1 LLDLKIINHSIV
13 TEFISM
19 ELAYN
24 SVESVMKMQSDG
36 SVYLKPR
43 TTKSFGDSKL
53 LADMTASIPEMNV
66 FGIKHYVV
74 NNGKYF
80 YYIYLYDF
88 HEKNL
93 LAILEAE
100 EIGRYRTAA
109 VTSLAINKLRT
120 KDMNN
125 LAIIGTGFQAHQ
137 QLKSVITSNVDYKKI
152 FIFSPNKIRR
162 TKFVV
167 GFQKLFPEQEFINCD
182 FMEDALINSDV
193 IITATNS
200 STPVINYNY
209 LKDQYLIIGMGAA
222 TPYYIEID
230 EETIANCNLVIADD
244 IDQAKL
250 ESGDLL
256 NPVSKGLLQWKDVIY
271 FSDIFKTQFKL
282 SEDKNKIFFKSL
294 GIATWDVSIA
304 NDIYKKFISSL

>member
-1 LLDLKIINHSIV
+1 MKIINHSIV
-13 TEFISM
+13 TELISM
-19 ELAYN
+19 ELAYD

-74 NNGKYF
+74 NDGKYF

-88 HEKNL
+88 QDKNL

-120 KDMNN
+120 KEMNN

-137 QLKSVITSNVDYKKI
+137 QLKSVITSNASFNKI
-152 FIFSPNKIRR
+152 YIFSPNQSRR
-162 TKFVV
+162 TKFVRD
-167 GFQKLFPEQEFINCD
+167 FQKLFAKQEFVNCES
-182 FMEDALINSDV
+182 MEDALINSDV

-200 STPVINYNY
+200 AKPVINYNY

-230 EETIANCNLVIADD
+230 EETISNCNLIIADD

-256 NPVSKGLLQWKDVIY
+256 NPASKGLLQWKDVIY
-271 FSDIFKTQFKL
+271 FSDIFKSHFKL
-282 SEDKNKIFFKSL
+282 SENKNKIFFKSL

-304 NDIYKKFISSL
+304 NDIYKKYINSL

>member
-1 LLDLKIINHSIV
+1 MKIINHSIV
-13 TEFISM
+13 TELISM
-19 ELAYN
+19 ELAYD

-74 NNGKYF
+74 NDGKYF

-88 HEKNL
+88 QDKNL

-120 KDMNN
+120 KEMNN

-137 QLKSVITSNVDYKKI
+137 QLKSVITSNASFNKI
-152 FIFSPNKIRR
+152 YIFSPNQSRR
-162 TKFVV
+162 TKFVRD
-167 GFQKLFPEQEFINCD
+167 FQKLFAKQEFVNCES
-182 FMEDALINSDV
+182 MEDALINSDV

-200 STPVINYNY
+200 AKPVINYNY

-230 EETIANCNLVIADD
+230 DQTISNCNLIIADD

-256 NPVSKGLLQWKDVIY
+256 NPVSKGLLQWEDVIN
-271 FSDIFKTQFKL
+271 FSDIFKPEFKL
-282 SEDKNKIFFKSL
+282 SYEKNKIFFKSL

-304 NDIYKKFISSL
+304 NDIYKKFINSN

>member
-1 LLDLKIINHSIV
+1 MKIINHSIV
-13 TEFISM
+13 TELISM
-19 ELAYN
+19 ELAYD

-74 NNGKYF
+74 NDGKYF

-88 HEKNL
+88 QDKNL

-120 KDMNN
+120 KEMNN

-137 QLKSVITSNVDYKKI
+137 QLKSVITSNASFNKI
-152 FIFSPNKIRR
+152 YIFSPNQSRR
-162 TKFVV
+162 TKFVRD
-167 GFQKLFPEQEFINCD
+167 FQKLFAKQEFVNCES
-182 FMEDALINSDV
+182 MEDALINSDV

-200 STPVINYNY
+200 AKPVINYNY

-230 EETIANCNLVIADD
+230 EETIANCNLIISDD

-256 NPVSKGLLQWKDVIY
+256 NPASKGLLQWKDVIY
-271 FSDIFKTQFKL
+271 FSDIFKSHFKL
-282 SEDKNKIFFKSL
+282 SENKNKIFFKSL

-304 NDIYKKFISSL
+304 NDIYKKYINSL

>member
-1 LLDLKIINHSIV
+1 MKIINHSIV
-13 TEFISM
+13 TELISM
-19 ELAYN
+19 ELAYH
-24 SVESVMKMQSDG
+24 SVESVMKMQSEG

-53 LADMTASIPEMNV
+53 LADMTASIPGMNV

-74 NNGKYF
+74 NNGNYF
-80 YYIYLYDF
+80 YYIYLYNFRD
-88 HEKNL
+88 KNL

-109 VTSLAINKLRT
+109 VTALTINKLRT
-120 KDMNN
+120 NNMRN
-125 LAIIGTGFQAHQ
+125 LAIIGTGFQAQQ
-137 QLKSVITSNVDYKKI
+137 QLKSVIATNPDFEKI
-152 FIFSPNKIRR
+152 FIFSPNKNRR
-162 TKFVV
+162 TKFVID
-167 GFQKLFPEQEFINCD
+167 FRKLFSKQEFVNCD
-182 FMEDALINSDV
+182 SMKDALIDSDV

-200 STPVINYNY
+200 SSPVINYDY

-230 EETIANCNLVIADD
+230 EKTIANCNLVIADD

-256 NPVSKGLLQWKDVIY
+256 NPVSKGLLQWEDVIN
-271 FSDIFKTQFKL
+271 FSDIFKPEFKL
-282 SEDKNKIFFKSL
+282 SYEKNKIFFKSL

-304 NDIYKKFISSL
+304 NDIYKKFINSN

>member
-1 LLDLKIINHSIV
+1 MKIINHSIV
-13 TEFISM
+13 TELISM
-19 ELAYN
+19 ELAYH
-24 SVESVMKMQSDG
+24 SVESVMKMQSEG

-53 LADMTASIPEMNV
+53 LADMTASIPGMNV

-74 NNGKYF
+74 NNGNYF
-80 YYIYLYDF
+80 YYIYLYNF
-88 HEKNL
+88 REKNL

-109 VTSLAINKLRT
+109 VTALAINKLRT
-120 KDMNN
+120 NNMHN
-125 LAIIGTGFQAHQ
+125 LAIIGTGFQAQQ
-137 QLKSVITSNVDYKKI
+137 QLKSVIATNPDFEKI
-152 FIFSPNKIRR
+152 FIFSPNKNRR
-162 TKFVV
+162 TKFVID
-167 GFQKLFPEQEFINCD
+167 FRKLFSKQEFVNCD
-182 FMEDALINSDV
+182 SMKDALIDSDV

-200 STPVINYNY
+200 SSPVINYDY

-230 EETIANCNLVIADD
+230 EKTIANCNLVIADD

-271 FSDIFKTQFKL
+271 FSDIFKPEFKL
-282 SEDKNKIFFKSL
+282 SYEKNKIFFKSL

-304 NDIYKKFISSL
+304 NDIYKKFINSN

>member
-1 LLDLKIINHSIV
+1 MKIINHSIV
-13 TEFISM
+13 TELISM
-19 ELAYN
+19 ELAYH
-24 SVESVMKMQSDG
+24 SVESVMKMQSEG
-36 SVYLKPR
+36 SVYLKSR

-53 LADMTASIPEMNV
+53 LADMTASIPGMNV

-74 NNGKYF
+74 NNGNYF

-88 HEKNL
+88 REKNL

-109 VTSLAINKLRT
+109 VTALAINKLRT
-120 KDMNN
+120 NNMRN
-125 LAIIGTGFQAHQ
+125 LAIIGTGFQAQQ
-137 QLKSVITSNVDYKKI
+137 QLKSVIATNPDFEKI
-152 FIFSPNKIRR
+152 FIFSPNKNRR
-162 TKFVV
+162 TKFVMD
-167 GFQKLFPEQEFINCD
+167 FRKLFSKQEFVNCD
-182 FMEDALINSDV
+182 SMKDALIDSDV

-200 STPVINYNY
+200 SSPVINYDY

-230 EETIANCNLVIADD
+230 EKTIANCNLVIADD

-271 FSDIFKTQFKL
+271 FSDIFKPEFKL
-282 SEDKNKIFFKSL
+282 SYEKNKIFFKSL

-304 NDIYKKFISSL
+304 NDIYKKFINSN

>member
-1 LLDLKIINHSIV
+1 
-13 TEFISM
+13 M
-19 ELAYN
+19 ELAYD

-74 NNGKYF
+74 NDGKYF

-88 HEKNL
+88 QDKNL

-120 KDMNN
+120 KEMNN

-137 QLKSVITSNVDYKKI
+137 QLKSVITSNASFNKI
-152 FIFSPNKIRR
+152 YIFSPNQSRR
-162 TKFVV
+162 TKFVRD
-167 GFQKLFPEQEFINCD
+167 FQKLFAKQEFVNCES
-182 FMEDALINSDV
+182 MEDALINSDV

-200 STPVINYNY
+200 AKPVINYNY

-230 EETIANCNLVIADD
+230 EETIANCNLIISDD

-256 NPVSKGLLQWKDVIY
+256 NPASKGLLQWKDVIY
-271 FSDIFKTQFKL
+271 FSDIFKSHFKL
-282 SEDKNKIFFKSL
+282 SENKNKIFFKSL

-304 NDIYKKFISSL
+304 NDIYKKYINSL

>member
-1 LLDLKIINHSIV
+1 LKIINHSIV
-13 TEFISM
+13 TELISM
-19 ELAYN
+19 ELAYD

-74 NNGKYF
+74 NDGKYF

-88 HEKNL
+88 QDKNL

-120 KDMNN
+120 KEMNN

-137 QLKSVITSNVDYKKI
+137 QLKSVITSNADFNKI
-152 FIFSPNKIRR
+152 YIFSPNQSRR
-162 TKFVV
+162 TKFVRD
-167 GFQKLFPEQEFINCD
+167 FQKLFAKQEFVNCES
-182 FMEDALINSDV
+182 MEDALINSDV

-200 STPVINYNY
+200 AKPVINYNY

-256 NPVSKGLLQWKDVIY
+256 NPASKGLLQWKDVIY
-271 FSDIFKTQFKL
+271 FSDIFKSHFKL
-282 SEDKNKIFFKSL
+282 SENKNKIFFKSL

-304 NDIYKKFISSL
+304 NDIYKKYINSL

>member
-1 LLDLKIINHSIV
+1 
-13 TEFISM
+13 M
-19 ELAYN
+19 ELAYD

-74 NNGKYF
+74 NDGKYF

-88 HEKNL
+88 QDKNL

-120 KDMNN
+120 KEMNN

-137 QLKSVITSNVDYKKI
+137 QLKSVITSNADFNKI
-152 FIFSPNKIRR
+152 YIFSPNQSRR
-162 TKFVV
+162 TKFVRD
-167 GFQKLFPEQEFINCD
+167 FQKLFAKQEFVNCES
-182 FMEDALINSDV
+182 MKDALINSDV

-200 STPVINYNY
+200 AKPVIDYNY

-222 TPYYIEID
+222 PPYYIEID
-230 EETIANCNLVIADD
+230 EETIANCNLIISDD

-256 NPVSKGLLQWKDVIY
+256 NPASKGLLQWKDVIY
-271 FSDIFKTQFKL
+271 FSDIFKSHL
-282 SEDKNKIFFKSL
+282 NYLKIKIKSFL
-294 GIATWDVSIA
+294 
-304 NDIYKKFISSL
+304 NL

>member
-1 LLDLKIINHSIV
+1 
-13 TEFISM
+13 M
-19 ELAYN
+19 ELAYD

-88 HEKNL
+88 HDKNL

-120 KDMNN
+120 KEMNN
-125 LAIIGTGFQAHQ
+125 LAIIGTGFQAQQ
-137 QLKSVITSNVDYKKI
+137 QLKSVITSNEDFNKI
-152 FIFSPNKIRR
+152 YIFSPNQSRR
-162 TKFVV
+162 TKFVRD
-167 GFQKLFPEQEFINCD
+167 FQKLFAKQEFVNCES
-182 FMEDALINSDV
+182 MEDALINSDV

-200 STPVINYNY
+200 AKPVINYNY

-222 TPYYIEID
+222 TP
-230 EETIANCNLVIADD
+230 
-244 IDQAKL
+244 
-250 ESGDLL
+250 
-256 NPVSKGLLQWKDVIY
+256 
-271 FSDIFKTQFKL
+271 
-282 SEDKNKIFFKSL
+282 
-294 GIATWDVSIA
+294 
-304 NDIYKKFISSL
+304 

>member
-1 LLDLKIINHSIV
+1 MKIINHSIV
-13 TEFISM
+13 TELISM
-19 ELAYN
+19 ELAYD

-74 NNGKYF
+74 NDGKYF

-88 HEKNL
+88 QDKNL

-120 KDMNN
+120 KEMNN

-137 QLKSVITSNVDYKKI
+137 QLKSVITSNASFNKI
-152 FIFSPNKIRR
+152 YIFSPNQSRR
-162 TKFVV
+162 TKFVRD
-167 GFQKLFPEQEFINCD
+167 FQKLFAKQEFVNCES
-182 FMEDALINSDV
+182 MEDALINSDV

-200 STPVINYNY
+200 AKPVINYNY
-209 LKDQYLIIGMGAA
+209 LKDQYLIVGMGAA

-256 NPVSKGLLQWKDVIY
+256 NPVSKGLLQWEDVIY
-271 FSDIFKTQFKL
+271 FSDIFKSHFKL
-282 SEDKNKIFFKSL
+282 SENKNKIFFKSL

-304 NDIYKKFISSL
+304 NDIYKKYINSL

>member
-1 LLDLKIINHSIV
+1 MKIINHSIV
-13 TEFISM
+13 TELISM
-19 ELAYN
+19 ELAYD

-74 NNGKYF
+74 NDGKYF

-88 HEKNL
+88 KDKNL

-120 KDMNN
+120 KEMNN

-137 QLKSVITSNVDYKKI
+137 QLKSVITSNADFNKI
-152 FIFSPNKIRR
+152 YIFSPNQSRR
-162 TKFVV
+162 TKFVRD
-167 GFQKLFPEQEFINCD
+167 FQKLFAKQEFVNCES
-182 FMEDALINSDV
+182 MEDALINSDV

-200 STPVINYNY
+200 AKPVINYNY

-256 NPVSKGLLQWKDVIY
+256 NPASKGLLQWKDVIY
-271 FSDIFKTQFKL
+271 FSDIFKSHFKL
-282 SEDKNKIFFKSL
+282 SENKNKIFFKSL

-304 NDIYKKFISSL
+304 NDIYKKYINSL

>member
-1 LLDLKIINHSIV
+1 MKIINHSIV
-13 TEFISM
+13 TELISM
-19 ELAYN
+19 ELAYD

-74 NNGKYF
+74 NDGKYF

-88 HEKNL
+88 QDKNL

-120 KDMNN
+120 KEMNN

-137 QLKSVITSNVDYKKI
+137 QLKSVITSNADFNKI
-152 FIFSPNKIRR
+152 YIFSPNQSRR
-162 TKFVV
+162 TKFVRD
-167 GFQKLFPEQEFINCD
+167 FQKLFAKQEFVNCES
-182 FMEDALINSDV
+182 MEDALINSDV

-200 STPVINYNY
+200 AKPVINYNY
-209 LKDQYLIIGMGAA
+209 LKDQYLIVGMGAA

-256 NPVSKGLLQWKDVIY
+256 NPASKGLLQWKDVIY
-271 FSDIFKTQFKL
+271 FSDIFKSQFKL
-282 SEDKNKIFFKSL
+282 SENKNKIFFKSL

-304 NDIYKKFISSL
+304 NDIYKKYINLL

>member
-1 LLDLKIINHSIV
+1 MKIINHSIV
-13 TEFISM
+13 TELISM
-19 ELAYN
+19 ELAYD
-24 SVESVMKMQSDG
+24 SVESVMKMQSNG

-88 HEKNL
+88 HDKNL

-120 KDMNN
+120 KEMNN

-137 QLKSVITSNVDYKKI
+137 QLKSVITSNADFNKI
-152 FIFSPNKIRR
+152 YIFSPNQSRR
-162 TKFVV
+162 TKFVRD
-167 GFQKLFPEQEFINCD
+167 FQKLFAKQEFVNCES
-182 FMEDALINSDV
+182 MEDALINSDV

-200 STPVINYNY
+200 AKPVINYNY

-256 NPVSKGLLQWKDVIY
+256 NPASKGLLQWKDVIY
-271 FSDIFKTQFKL
+271 FSDIFKSQFKL
-282 SEDKNKIFFKSL
+282 SENKNKIFFKSL

-304 NDIYKKFISSL
+304 NDIYKKYINSL

>member
-1 LLDLKIINHSIV
+1 MKIINHSIV
-13 TEFISM
+13 TELISM
-19 ELAYN
+19 ELAYD

-74 NNGKYF
+74 NDGKYF

-88 HEKNL
+88 QDKNL

-120 KDMNN
+120 KEMNN

-137 QLKSVITSNVDYKKI
+137 QLKSVITSNASFNKI
-152 FIFSPNKIRR
+152 YIFSPNQSRR
-162 TKFVV
+162 TKFVRD
-167 GFQKLFPEQEFINCD
+167 FQKLFAKQEFVNCES
-182 FMEDALINSDV
+182 MEDALINSDV

-200 STPVINYNY
+200 AKPVINYNY

-230 EETIANCNLVIADD
+230 DETISNCNLIIADD

-256 NPVSKGLLQWKDVIY
+256 NPASKGLLQWKDVIY
-271 FSDIFKTQFKL
+271 FSDIFKSHFKL
-282 SEDKNKIFFKSL
+282 SENKNKIFFKSL

-304 NDIYKKFISSL
+304 NDIYKKYINSL

>member
-1 LLDLKIINHSIV
+1 MKIINHSIV
-13 TEFISM
+13 TELISM
-19 ELAYN
+19 ELAYD

-88 HEKNL
+88 HDKNL

-120 KDMNN
+120 KEMNN

-137 QLKSVITSNVDYKKI
+137 QLKSVITSNADFNKI
-152 FIFSPNKIRR
+152 YIFSPNQSRR
-162 TKFVV
+162 TKFVRD
-167 GFQKLFPEQEFINCD
+167 FQKLFAKQEFVNCES
-182 FMEDALINSDV
+182 MEDALINSDV

-200 STPVINYNY
+200 AKPVINYNY

-256 NPVSKGLLQWKDVIY
+256 NPASKGLLQWKDVIY
-271 FSDIFKTQFKL
+271 FSDIFKSHFKL
-282 SEDKNKIFFKSL
+282 SENKNKIFFKSL

-304 NDIYKKFISSL
+304 NDIYKKYINLL

>member
-1 LLDLKIINHSIV
+1 
-13 TEFISM
+13 M
-19 ELAYN
+19 ELAYD
-24 SVESVMKMQSDG
+24 SVESVMKMQSNG

-88 HEKNL
+88 HDKNL

-120 KDMNN
+120 KEMNN
-125 LAIIGTGFQAHQ
+125 LAIIGTGFQAQQ
-137 QLKSVITSNVDYKKI
+137 QLKSVITSNEDFNKI
-152 FIFSPNKIRR
+152 YIFSPNQSRR
-162 TKFVV
+162 TKFVRD
-167 GFQKLFPEQEFINCD
+167 FQKLFAKQEFVNCES
-182 FMEDALINSDV
+182 MEDALINSDV

-200 STPVINYNY
+200 AKPVINYNY
-209 LKDQYLIIGMGAA
+209 LKDQYLIVGMGAA

-256 NPVSKGLLQWKDVIY
+256 NPASKGLLQWKDVIY
-271 FSDIFKTQFKL
+271 FSDIFKSHFKL
-282 SEDKNKIFFKSL
+282 SENKNKIFFKSL

-304 NDIYKKFISSL
+304 NDIYKKYINSL

>member
-1 LLDLKIINHSIV
+1 MKIINHSIV
-13 TEFISM
+13 TELISM
-19 ELAYN
+19 ELAYD
-24 SVESVMKMQSDG
+24 SVESVMKMQSNG

-88 HEKNL
+88 HDKNL

-120 KDMNN
+120 KEMNN
-125 LAIIGTGFQAHQ
+125 LAIIGTGFQAQQ
-137 QLKSVITSNVDYKKI
+137 QLKSVITSNEDFNKI
-152 FIFSPNKIRR
+152 YIFSPNQSRR
-162 TKFVV
+162 TKFVRD
-167 GFQKLFPEQEFINCD
+167 FQKLFAKQEFVNCES
-182 FMEDALINSDV
+182 MEDALINSDV

-200 STPVINYNY
+200 AKPVINYNY
-209 LKDQYLIIGMGAA
+209 LKDQYLIVGMGAA

-256 NPVSKGLLQWKDVIY
+256 NPASKGLLQWKDVIY
-271 FSDIFKTQFKL
+271 FSDIFKSHFKL
-282 SEDKNKIFFKSL
+282 SENKNKIFFKSL

-304 NDIYKKFISSL
+304 NDIYKKYINSL

>member
-1 LLDLKIINHSIV
+1 MKIINHSIV
-13 TEFISM
+13 TELISM
-19 ELAYN
+19 ELAYD

-88 HEKNL
+88 HDKNL

-120 KDMNN
+120 KEMNN
-125 LAIIGTGFQAHQ
+125 LAIIGTGFQAQQ
-137 QLKSVITSNVDYKKI
+137 QLKSVITSNEDFNKI
-152 FIFSPNKIRR
+152 YIFSPNQSRR
-162 TKFVV
+162 TKFVRD
-167 GFQKLFPEQEFINCD
+167 FQKLFAKQEFVNCES
-182 FMEDALINSDV
+182 MEDALINSDV

-200 STPVINYNY
+200 AKPVINYNY

-256 NPVSKGLLQWKDVIY
+256 NPASKGLLQWKDVIY
-271 FSDIFKTQFKL
+271 FSDIFKSHFKL
-282 SEDKNKIFFKSL
+282 SENKNKIFFKSL

-304 NDIYKKFISSL
+304 NDIYKKYINLL

>member
-1 LLDLKIINHSIV
+1 
-13 TEFISM
+13 M
-19 ELAYN
+19 ELAYD

-74 NNGKYF
+74 NDGKYF

-88 HEKNL
+88 QDKNL

-120 KDMNN
+120 KEMNN

-137 QLKSVITSNVDYKKI
+137 QLKSVITSNADFNKI
-152 FIFSPNKIRR
+152 YIFSPNQSRR
-162 TKFVV
+162 TKFVRD
-167 GFQKLFPEQEFINCD
+167 FQKLFAKQEFVNCES
-182 FMEDALINSDV
+182 MEDALINSDV

-200 STPVINYNY
+200 AKPVINYNY

-230 EETIANCNLVIADD
+230 DETISNCNLIIADD

-256 NPVSKGLLQWKDVIY
+256 NPASKGLLQWKDVIY
-271 FSDIFKTQFKL
+271 FSDIFKSHFKL
-282 SEDKNKIFFKSL
+282 SENKNKIFFKSL

-304 NDIYKKFISSL
+304 NDIYKKYINSL

>member
-1 LLDLKIINHSIV
+1 MKIINHSIV
-13 TEFISM
+13 TELISM
-19 ELAYN
+19 ELAYD

-74 NNGKYF
+74 NDGKYF

-88 HEKNL
+88 QDKNL

-120 KDMNN
+120 KEMNN

-137 QLKSVITSNVDYKKI
+137 QLKSVITSNADFNKI
-152 FIFSPNKIRR
+152 YIFSPNQSRR
-162 TKFVV
+162 TKFVRD
-167 GFQKLFPEQEFINCD
+167 FQKLFAKQEFVNCES
-182 FMEDALINSDV
+182 MEDALINSDV

-200 STPVINYNY
+200 AKPVINYNY

-230 EETIANCNLVIADD
+230 EETIANCNLIISDD

-256 NPVSKGLLQWKDVIY
+256 NPASKGLLQWKDVIY
-271 FSDIFKTQFKL
+271 FSDIFKSHFKL
-282 SEDKNKIFFKSL
+282 SENKNKIFFKSL

-304 NDIYKKFISSL
+304 NDIYKKYINSL

>member
-1 LLDLKIINHSIV
+1 MKIINHSIV
-13 TEFISM
+13 TELISM
-19 ELAYN
+19 ELAYD

-74 NNGKYF
+74 NDGKYF

-88 HEKNL
+88 QDKNL

-120 KDMNN
+120 KEMNN

-137 QLKSVITSNVDYKKI
+137 QLKSVITSNADFNKI
-152 FIFSPNKIRR
+152 YIFSPNQSRR
-162 TKFVV
+162 TKFVRD
-167 GFQKLFPEQEFINCD
+167 FQKLFAKQEFVNCES
-182 FMEDALINSDV
+182 MEDALINSDV

-200 STPVINYNY
+200 AKPVINYNY
-209 LKDQYLIIGMGAA
+209 LKDQYLIVGMGAA

-256 NPVSKGLLQWKDVIY
+256 NPVSKGLLQWEDVIY
-271 FSDIFKTQFKL
+271 FSDIFKSHFKL
-282 SEDKNKIFFKSL
+282 SENKNKIFFKSL

-304 NDIYKKFISSL
+304 NDIYKKYINLL

>member
-1 LLDLKIINHSIV
+1 MKIINHSIV
-13 TEFISM
+13 TELISM
-19 ELAYN
+19 ELAYH
-24 SVESVMKMQSDG
+24 SVESVMKMQSEG
-36 SVYLKPR
+36 SVYLKSR

-53 LADMTASIPEMNV
+53 LADMTASIPGMNV

-74 NNGKYF
+74 NNGNYF
-80 YYIYLYDF
+80 YYIYLYNF
-88 HEKNL
+88 REKNL

-109 VTSLAINKLRT
+109 VTALAINKLRT
-120 KDMNN
+120 NNMHN
-125 LAIIGTGFQAHQ
+125 LAIIGTGFQAQQ
-137 QLKSVITSNVDYKKI
+137 QLKSVIATNPDFEKI
-152 FIFSPNKIRR
+152 FIFSPNKNRR
-162 TKFVV
+162 TKFVMD
-167 GFQKLFPEQEFINCD
+167 FRKLFSKQEFVNCD
-182 FMEDALINSDV
+182 SMKDALIDSDV

-200 STPVINYNY
+200 SSPVINYDY

-230 EETIANCNLVIADD
+230 EKTIANCNLVIADD

-256 NPVSKGLLQWKDVIY
+256 NPVSKGLLQWEDVIY
-271 FSDIFKTQFKL
+271 FSDIFKPEFKL
-282 SEDKNKIFFKSL
+282 SYEKNKIFFKSL

-304 NDIYKKFISSL
+304 NDIYKKFINSN

>member
-1 LLDLKIINHSIV
+1 MKIINHSIV
-13 TEFISM
+13 TELISM
-19 ELAYN
+19 ELAYD

-74 NNGKYF
+74 NDGKYF

-88 HEKNL
+88 QDKNL

-120 KDMNN
+120 KEMNN

-137 QLKSVITSNVDYKKI
+137 QLKSVITSNADFNKI
-152 FIFSPNKIRR
+152 YIFSPNQSRR
-162 TKFVV
+162 TKFVRD
-167 GFQKLFPEQEFINCD
+167 FQKLFAKQEFVNCES
-182 FMEDALINSDV
+182 MEDALINSDV

-200 STPVINYNY
+200 AKPVINYNY

-230 EETIANCNLVIADD
+230 DETISNCNLVIADD

-256 NPVSKGLLQWKDVIY
+256 NPASKGLLQWKDVIY
-271 FSDIFKTQFKL
+271 FSDIFKSHFKL
-282 SEDKNKIFFKSL
+282 SENKNKIFFKSL

-304 NDIYKKFISSL
+304 NDIYKKYINSL

>member
-1 LLDLKIINHSIV
+1 MKIINHSIV
-13 TEFISM
+13 TELISM
-19 ELAYN
+19 ELAYD

-74 NNGKYF
+74 NDGKYF

-88 HEKNL
+88 QDKNL

-120 KDMNN
+120 KEMNN

-137 QLKSVITSNVDYKKI
+137 QLKSVITSNADFNKI
-152 FIFSPNKIRR
+152 YIFSPNQSRR
-162 TKFVV
+162 TKFVRD
-167 GFQKLFPEQEFINCD
+167 FQKLFAKQEFVNCES
-182 FMEDALINSDV
+182 MEDALINSDV

-200 STPVINYNY
+200 AKPVINYNY
-209 LKDQYLIIGMGAA
+209 LKDQYLIVGMGAA

-256 NPVSKGLLQWKDVIY
+256 NPVSKGLLQWEDVIY
-271 FSDIFKTQFKL
+271 FSDIFKSHFKL
-282 SEDKNKIFFKSL
+282 SENKNKIFFKSL

-304 NDIYKKFISSL
+304 NDIYKKYINSL

>member
-1 LLDLKIINHSIV
+1 MKIINHSIV
-13 TEFISM
+13 TELISM
-19 ELAYN
+19 ELAYD

-88 HEKNL
+88 HDKNL

-120 KDMNN
+120 KEMNN

-137 QLKSVITSNVDYKKI
+137 QLKSVITSNADFNKI
-152 FIFSPNKIRR
+152 YIFSPNQSRR
-162 TKFVV
+162 TKFVRD
-167 GFQKLFPEQEFINCD
+167 FQKLFAKQEFVNCES
-182 FMEDALINSDV
+182 MEDALINSDV

-200 STPVINYNY
+200 AKPVINYNY

-230 EETIANCNLVIADD
+230 EETISNCNLIIADD

-256 NPVSKGLLQWKDVIY
+256 NPVSKGLLQWEDVIY
-271 FSDIFKTQFKL
+271 FSDIFKSHFKL
-282 SEDKNKIFFKSL
+282 SENKNKIFFKSL

-304 NDIYKKFISSL
+304 NDIYKKYINSL

>member
-1 LLDLKIINHSIV
+1 MKIINHSIV
-13 TEFISM
+13 TELISM
-19 ELAYN
+19 ELAYD

-74 NNGKYF
+74 NDGKYF

-88 HEKNL
+88 QDKNL

-120 KDMNN
+120 KEMNN

-137 QLKSVITSNVDYKKI
+137 QLKSVITSNASFNKI
-152 FIFSPNKIRR
+152 YIFSPNQSRR
-162 TKFVV
+162 TKFVRD
-167 GFQKLFPEQEFINCD
+167 FQKLFAKQEFVNCES
-182 FMEDALINSDV
+182 MEDALINSDV

-200 STPVINYNY
+200 AKPVINYNY
-209 LKDQYLIIGMGAA
+209 LKDQYLIVGMGAA

-256 NPVSKGLLQWKDVIY
+256 NPVSKGLLQWEDVIY
-271 FSDIFKTQFKL
+271 FSDIFKSHFKL
-282 SEDKNKIFFKSL
+282 SENKNKIFFKSL

-304 NDIYKKFISSL
+304 NDIYKKYINLL

>member
-1 LLDLKIINHSIV
+1 MKIINHSIV
-13 TEFISM
+13 TELISM
-19 ELAYN
+19 ELAYD

-74 NNGKYF
+74 NDGKYF

-88 HEKNL
+88 QDKNL

-120 KDMNN
+120 KEMNN

-137 QLKSVITSNVDYKKI
+137 QLKSVITSNASFNKI
-152 FIFSPNKIRR
+152 YIFSPNQSRR
-162 TKFVV
+162 TKFVRD
-167 GFQKLFPEQEFINCD
+167 FQKLFAKQEFVNCES
-182 FMEDALINSDV
+182 MEDALINSDV

-200 STPVINYNY
+200 AKPVINYNY

-282 SEDKNKIFFKSL
+282 SDNKNKIFFKSL
-294 GIATWDVSIA
+294 GIATWDVAIA
-304 NDIYKKFISSL
+304 NDIYKKYINSL

>member
-1 LLDLKIINHSIV
+1 
-13 TEFISM
+13 M
-19 ELAYN
+19 ELAYD

-74 NNGKYF
+74 NDGKYF

-88 HEKNL
+88 QDKNL

-120 KDMNN
+120 KEMNN

-137 QLKSVITSNVDYKKI
+137 QLKSVITSNADFNKI
-152 FIFSPNKIRR
+152 YIFSPNQSRR
-162 TKFVV
+162 TKFVRD
-167 GFQKLFPEQEFINCD
+167 FQKLFAKQEFVNCES
-182 FMEDALINSDV
+182 MEDALINSDV

-200 STPVINYNY
+200 AKPVINYNY
-209 LKDQYLIIGMGAA
+209 LKDQYLIVGMGAA

-256 NPVSKGLLQWKDVIY
+256 NPVSKGLLQWEDVIY
-271 FSDIFKTQFKL
+271 FSDIFKSHFKL
-282 SEDKNKIFFKSL
+282 SENKNKIFFKSL

-304 NDIYKKFISSL
+304 NDIYKKYINLL

>member
-1 LLDLKIINHSIV
+1 MKIINHSIV
-13 TEFISM
+13 TELISM
-19 ELAYN
+19 ELAYH
-24 SVESVMKMQSDG
+24 SVESVMKMQSEG
-36 SVYLKPR
+36 SVYLKSR

-53 LADMTASIPEMNV
+53 LADMTASIPGMNV

-74 NNGKYF
+74 NNGNYF
-80 YYIYLYDF
+80 YYIYLYNF
-88 HEKNL
+88 REKNL

-109 VTSLAINKLRT
+109 VTALAINKLRT
-120 KDMNN
+120 NNMHN
-125 LAIIGTGFQAHQ
+125 LAIIGTGFQAQQ
-137 QLKSVITSNVDYKKI
+137 QLKSVIATNPDFEKI
-152 FIFSPNKIRR
+152 FIFSPNKNRR
-162 TKFVV
+162 TKFVME
-167 GFQKLFPEQEFINCD
+167 FRKLFSKQEFVNCD
-182 FMEDALINSDV
+182 SMKDALIDSDV

-200 STPVINYNY
+200 SSPVINYDY

-230 EETIANCNLVIADD
+230 EKTIANCNLVIADD

-256 NPVSKGLLQWKDVIY
+256 NPVSKGLLQWEDVIN
-271 FSDIFKTQFKL
+271 FSDIFKPEFKL
-282 SEDKNKIFFKSL
+282 SYEKNKIFFKSL

-304 NDIYKKFISSL
+304 NDIYKKFINSN

>member
-1 LLDLKIINHSIV
+1 MKIINHSIV
-13 TEFISM
+13 TELISM
-19 ELAYN
+19 ELAYD

-74 NNGKYF
+74 NDGKYF

-88 HEKNL
+88 QDKNL

-120 KDMNN
+120 KEMNN

-137 QLKSVITSNVDYKKI
+137 QLKSVITSNADFNKI
-152 FIFSPNKIRR
+152 YIFSPNQSRR
-162 TKFVV
+162 TKFVRD
-167 GFQKLFPEQEFINCD
+167 FQKLFAKQEFVNCES
-182 FMEDALINSDV
+182 MEDVLINSDV

-200 STPVINYNY
+200 AKPVINYNY

-282 SEDKNKIFFKSL
+282 SDNKNKIFFKSL
-294 GIATWDVSIA
+294 GIATWDVAIA
-304 NDIYKKFISSL
+304 NAIYKKYINSL

>member
-1 LLDLKIINHSIV
+1 MKIINHSIV
-13 TEFISM
+13 TELISM
-19 ELAYN
+19 ELAYH
-24 SVESVMKMQSDG
+24 SVESVMKMQSEG
-36 SVYLKPR
+36 SVYLKSR

-53 LADMTASIPEMNV
+53 LADMTASIPGMNV

-74 NNGKYF
+74 NNGNYF

-88 HEKNL
+88 REKNL

-109 VTSLAINKLRT
+109 VTALAINKLRT
-120 KDMNN
+120 NNMHN
-125 LAIIGTGFQAHQ
+125 LAIIGTGFQAQQ
-137 QLKSVITSNVDYKKI
+137 QLKSVIATNPDFEKI
-152 FIFSPNKIRR
+152 FIFSPNKNRR
-162 TKFVV
+162 TKFVID
-167 GFQKLFPEQEFINCD
+167 FRKLFSKQEFVNCD
-182 FMEDALINSDV
+182 SMKDVLIDSDV

-200 STPVINYNY
+200 SSPVINYDY

-230 EETIANCNLVIADD
+230 EKTIANCNLVIADD

-256 NPVSKGLLQWKDVIY
+256 NPVSKGLLQWEDVIN
-271 FSDIFKTQFKL
+271 FSDIFKPEFKL
-282 SEDKNKIFFKSL
+282 SYEKNKIFFKSL

-304 NDIYKKFISSL
+304 NDIYKKFINSN

>member
-1 LLDLKIINHSIV
+1 LKIINHSIV
-13 TEFISM
+13 TELISM
-19 ELAYN
+19 ELAYD

-74 NNGKYF
+74 NDGKYF

-88 HEKNL
+88 QDKNL

-120 KDMNN
+120 KEMNN

-137 QLKSVITSNVDYKKI
+137 QLKSVITSNADFNKI
-152 FIFSPNKIRR
+152 YIFSPNQSRR
-162 TKFVV
+162 TKFVRD
-167 GFQKLFPEQEFINCD
+167 FQKLFAKQEFVNCES
-182 FMEDALINSDV
+182 MEDALINSDV

-200 STPVINYNY
+200 AKPVINYNY

-256 NPVSKGLLQWKDVIY
+256 NPASKGLLQWKDVIY
-271 FSDIFKTQFKL
+271 FSDIFKSHFKL
-282 SEDKNKIFFKSL
+282 SENNNKIFFKSL

-304 NDIYKKFISSL
+304 NDIYKKYINSL

>member
-1 LLDLKIINHSIV
+1 MKIINHSIV
-13 TEFISM
+13 TELISM
-19 ELAYN
+19 ELAYD
-24 SVESVMKMQSDG
+24 SVASVMKMQSDG

-74 NNGKYF
+74 NDGKYF

-88 HEKNL
+88 QDKNL

-120 KDMNN
+120 KEMNN
-125 LAIIGTGFQAHQ
+125 LAIIGTGFQAQQ
-137 QLKSVITSNVDYKKI
+137 QLKSVITSNEDFNKI
-152 FIFSPNKIRR
+152 YIFSPNQSRR
-162 TKFVV
+162 TKFVRD
-167 GFQKLFPEQEFINCD
+167 FQKLFAKQEFVNCES
-182 FMEDALINSDV
+182 MEDALINSDV

-200 STPVINYNY
+200 AKPVINYNY

-230 EETIANCNLVIADD
+230 EETIANCNLIISDD

-256 NPVSKGLLQWKDVIY
+256 NPASKGLLQWKDVIY
-271 FSDIFKTQFKL
+271 FSDIFKSHFKL
-282 SEDKNKIFFKSL
+282 SENKNKIFFKSL

-304 NDIYKKFISSL
+304 NDIYKKYINSL

>member
-1 LLDLKIINHSIV
+1 MKIINHSIV
-13 TEFISM
+13 TELISM
-19 ELAYN
+19 ELAYD

-66 FGIKHYVV
+66 FGIKHYTV
-74 NNGKYF
+74 NDGKYF
-80 YYIYLYDF
+80 KD
-88 HEKNL
+88 KNL

-120 KDMNN
+120 KEMNN

-137 QLKSVITSNVDYKKI
+137 QLKSVITSNADFNKI
-152 FIFSPNKIRR
+152 YIFSPNQSRR
-162 TKFVV
+162 TKFVRD
-167 GFQKLFPEQEFINCD
+167 FQKLFAKQEFVNCES
-182 FMEDALINSDV
+182 MEDALINSDV

-200 STPVINYNY
+200 AKPVINYNY
-209 LKDQYLIIGMGAA
+209 LKDQYLIVGMGAA

-256 NPVSKGLLQWKDVIY
+256 NPVSK
-271 FSDIFKTQFKL
+271 DIFKSHFKL
-282 SEDKNKIFFKSL
+282 SENKNKIFFKSL

-304 NDIYKKFISSL
+304 NDIYKKYINSL

>member
-1 LLDLKIINHSIV
+1 MKIINHSIV
-13 TEFISM
+13 TELISM
-19 ELAYN
+19 ELAYD

-80 YYIYLYDF
+80 YYIYLYDL
-88 HEKNL
+88 HDKNL

-120 KDMNN
+120 KEMNN
-125 LAIIGTGFQAHQ
+125 LAIIGTGFQAQQ
-137 QLKSVITSNVDYKKI
+137 QLKSVITSNEDFNKI
-152 FIFSPNKIRR
+152 YIFSPNQSRR
-162 TKFVV
+162 TKFVRD
-167 GFQKLFPEQEFINCD
+167 FQKLFAKQEFVNCES
-182 FMEDALINSDV
+182 MEDALINSDV

-200 STPVINYNY
+200 AKPVINYNY

-256 NPVSKGLLQWKDVIY
+256 NPASKGLLQWKDVIY
-271 FSDIFKTQFKL
+271 FSDIFKSHFKL
-282 SEDKNKIFFKSL
+282 SENKNKIFFKSL

-304 NDIYKKFISSL
+304 NDIYKKYINLL